1 MFKQA
6 YKITESS
13 LRKSQQSHSHNPT
26 QDAIYLRDIH
36 AFIFIRRRL
45 AMCARK
51 LGKLKE
57 AIKIMREV
65 CLLIS
70 SLSLCSKLSTAMES
84 SVFLV
89 LLVSV

>member
-6 YKITESS
+6 YKISESS
-13 LRKSQQSHSHNPT
+13 LRKSQQSHSHNPI

-51 LGKLKE
+51 LGKLRE

-65 CLLIS
+65 SSSTQFMLHFFLFNLPLIIS
-70 SLSLCSKLSTAMES
+70 CS
-84 SVFLV
+84 F
-89 LLVSV
+89 

>member
-1 MFKQA
+1 M
-6 YKITESS
+6 
-13 LRKSQQSHSHNPT
+13 HNPA

-65 CLLIS
+65 YLWIIIIDL
-70 SLSLCSKLSTAMES
+70 TAIR
-84 SVFLV
+84 L
-89 LLVSV
+89 

>member
-6 YKITESS
+6 YKISEAS
-13 LRKSQQSHSHNPT
+13 LRRSQQMHAHNPT

-65 CLLIS
+65 SLNTIQFNYFAKIS
-70 SLSLCSKLSTAMES
+70 VKL
-84 SVFLV
+84 
-89 LLVSV
+89 

>member
-6 YKITESS
+6 YRISESN
-13 LRKSQQSHSHNPT
+13 LRKTQQSHMHNPA

-65 CLLIS
+65 YL
-70 SLSLCSKLSTAMES
+70 
-84 SVFLV
+84 
-89 LLVSV
+89 

>member
-1 MFKQA
+1 MYKQA
-6 YKITESS
+6 YKVSEAS
-13 LRKSQQSHSHNPT
+13 LRKSQQNHANNAA
-26 QDAIYLRDIH
+26 QDALYLRDIH

-65 CLLIS
+65 SFYVILW
-70 SLSLCSKLSTAMES
+70 
-84 SVFLV
+84 F
-89 LLVSV
+89 